1 MVKDGIVLGKRY
13 EVLSKIGAGGMADVY
28 KGKDTMLNRYV
39 AIKVLKKEYREDEN
53 FVRKFHS
60 EAQAAAGLLN
70 PNIVNVYDVGEDRG
84 LYYMVMELVEGITL
98 KEYIEKKG
106 KLSHKEVISIAIQ
119 MCNGIGAAHAAGIV
133 HRDIKPQNVMISRD
147 GKVKVTDFGIA
158 KAVTS
163 NTISSNAMG
172 SVHYTSPEQA
182 RGGYS
187 DAKSDIYSIGITLYE
202 MVTGRVPFDGESTV
216 EVAMKHLQQEITPPS
231 EYAPDIPYSLE
242 QIILKCTQKNSE
254 RRYASTADLTR
265 DLKRSMMDP
274 DGDFVEIPPLRNADT
289 VIITD
294 DELDDIRSSYD
305 DYDDDYGDD
314 DDYGAD
320 DYDDDYGDD
329 RYDDDDEEYDDD
341 DYDGRKGA
349 EEVNPHMNKVMKIL
363 MIVVALIIAFILIF
377 AVGKAAGIFKSIES
391 GTTTEDSSDKDTVK
405 VPDIVGMTEEGATKA
420 LKDKKLGIKVD
431 SREDSEKYEEG
442 KVSEQKTKAGTKVKK
457 HSTVHVVV
465 SSALIGKEI
474 IVPDVSGMSE
484 DEAQKKLTDAGFKP
498 TSEFQYDDNV
508 AEGNVISTT
517 PAANSKAAKD
527 TQVKMIVSKGAQK
540 KTVPDVRGK
549 SEADARSEIQA
560 AGLTVGSTSTQH
572 DDSVAKGNV
581 ISQSVTP
588 GKKVSAGTAV
598 NLVLS
603 SGSDKVSIQNF
614 AGKDEEELLS
624 WASQNGLNASKQ
636 KDEYSSNYEEGT
648 IISMSPASGSVS
660 KGSTI
665 TYVLSRGPKPSD
677 NTNTGGNTDNGNS
690 GSGSGSDSGQQ

>member
-1 MVKDGIVLGKRY
+1 M
-13 EVLSKIGAGGMADVY
+13 M
-28 KGKDTMLNRYV
+28 
-39 AIKVLKKEYREDEN
+39 
-53 FVRKFHS
+53 
-60 EAQAAAGLLN
+60 
-70 PNIVNVYDVGEDRG
+70 
-84 LYYMVMELVEGITL
+84 TL
-98 KEYIEKKG
+98 
-106 KLSHKEVISIAIQ
+106 
-119 MCNGIGAAHAAGIV
+119 
-133 HRDIKPQNVMISRD
+133 D
-147 GKVKVTDFGIA
+147 
-158 KAVTS
+158 
-163 NTISSNAMG
+163 
-172 SVHYTSPEQA
+172 
-182 RGGYS
+182 
-187 DAKSDIYSIGITLYE
+187 
-202 MVTGRVPFDGESTV
+202 
-216 EVAMKHLQQEITPPS
+216 EITKKV
-231 EYAPDIPYSLE
+231 LE
-242 QIILKCTQKNSE
+242 QIDASGFKQSGAFNLRHNGIALCHGDSE
-254 RRYASTADLTR
+254 HIKIKKKQDKPGIDIYI
-265 DLKRSMMDP
+265 
-274 DGDFVEIPPLRNADT
+274 DGK
-289 VIITD
+289 TD
-294 DELDDIRSSYD
+294 
-305 DYDDDYGDD
+305 G
-314 DDYGAD
+314 
-320 DYDDDYGDD
+320 
-329 RYDDDDEEYDDD
+329 
-341 DYDGRKGA
+341 
-349 EEVNPHMNKVMKIL
+349 EEVHIPVVVDATGMTDVVYNDFYIEEGANVTIVAGCGIHNSGCNESRHDGIHTFHVEKNCNVRYVEKHYGEGEGTGTRVLNPVTEVYLGENSVFTLDTAQIKGVDSTVRENNVYLEANSKLYVIEKLMTHGNQEATSNMMVEMNGEGSSAQ
-363 MIVVALIIAFILIF
+363 IVSRSVAKGSSRQIF
-377 AVGKAAGIFKSIES
+377 HPRAVGKNLCHAHVQCDSIIMDHAEVSSIPEINAKHVDAAIIHEAAIGRINDEQL
-391 GTTTEDSSDKDTVK
+391 VK
-405 VPDIVGMTEEGATKA
+405 LRTLGMTEEEATKA
-420 LKDKKLGIKVD
+420 LKDKNLGIKVD

-442 KVSEQKTKAGTKVKK
+442 TVSEQKTKVGTKVKK

-484 DEAQKKLTDAGFKP
+484 DEAQEKLTDAGFKP

-527 TQVKMIVSKGAQK
+527 TQIKMIVSKGAQK